1 MERKFQHITHTN
13 IDWKETTRRVL
24 EKSWTETNMSGKNR
38 SNRSN
43 QREKDGE
50 WGHKAD
56 DSIPIYRKW

>member
-1 MERKFQHITHTN
+1 MERKFQHIKRTN
-13 IDWKETTRRVL
+13 IDWKEPTSRVL
-24 EKSWTETNMSGKNR
+24 EKSWIETNMPGKNR

-50 WGHKAD
+50 WRHKAD